1 MGGCLSSRVKD
12 LFMMEYGGDRQKAR
26 NRKANEKLNKKIS
39 KQIQKNERKKIR
51 ESCGKDSKAPKA
63 NNGKYNGTR
72 VKGVKVTRVGG
83 GDSSWLE
90 DEPIGDME
98 CANTCDGMDF
108 GGGCGGCGGC
118 GG

>member
-63 NNGKYNGTR
+63 NNGKAPKAYNVKYNGTR
-72 VKGVKVTRVGG
+72 GDGG
-83 GDSSWLE
+83 SSWLE
-90 DEPIGDME
+90 DECIGDME

>member
-1 MGGCLSSRVKD
+1 MGGCLSSRVKE

-51 ESCGKDSKAPKA
+51 ESCDKDSKA

-72 VKGVKVTRVGG
+72 GG
-83 GDSSWLE
+83 GGSSWLE
-90 DEPIGDME
+90 EEDIGDME